1 MDLDFSFVEMEKCV
15 LFLAQADYEH
25 QSIRTAVTQEIQF
38 HIENTEI
45 SGKHLMPVDSTSLP
59 PRINHIT
66 QTVAIWKSHD
76 DCLISTRNFITL
88 PSNFADPYLI
98 TIWTSSKIRSQ
109 LGKSCR
115 VQVTLHSPQTN
126 WLDKDFLNRDW
137 YGYSCFRCSVHLWA
151 ALLRATFEKQ
161 GTMNG
166 RRGKQMRKGYIKMR
180 IHESFQTACSIWP
193 TQGSVWLPLNF
204 LICLLLSQC
213 SLASPP
219 CASGSSPAIC
229 IPQTHL
235 IKRHNSMPVVAI
247 CCNKYLNK
255 LLFHYSHLRDK

>member
-1 MDLDFSFVEMEKCV
+1 MNVVSKNV
-15 LFLAQADYEH
+15 
-25 QSIRTAVTQEIQF
+25 S
-38 HIENTEI
+38 
-45 SGKHLMPVDSTSLP
+45 
-59 PRINHIT
+59 IT
-66 QTVAIWKSHD
+66 Q
-76 DCLISTRNFITL
+76 L
-88 PSNFADPYLI
+88 SNFSDPYLI
-98 TIWTSSKIRSQ
+98 TIWISSKIKSQ
-109 LGKSCR
+109 MGKSCR

-126 WLDKDFLNRDW
+126 WLDKEFLNRDW
-137 YGYSCFRCSVHLWA
+137 YGYSYFRCSVHLWA

-204 LICLLLSQC
+204 LTCLLLSQC

-235 IKRHNSMPVVAI
+235 IKRHNSMPVVAT

-255 LLFHYSHLRDK
+255 LLFHHKWDK